1 MNSKELF
8 TKIFIKQL
16 GEELSEENIKSK
28 TRLWW
33 KNNRIKDR
41 ESFRLTDEGLKY
53 VTEILNI
60 KVYEIPFPADL
71 DLKPQVLI
79 HLDKF
84 LDCPYHL
91 TEDTITVLGERK
103 AIELHL
109 FSGDVRKYG
118 LIKAMKRE
126 FPKTHK
132 TF

>member
-1 MNSKELF
+1 MNTKQAY
-8 TKIFIKQL
+8 TKIFIKES
-16 GEELSEENIKSK
+16 GEALSEENLKIK

-33 KNNRIKDR
+33 KNNRAKER
-41 ESFRLTDEGLKY
+41 ESLRLTDEGLRHM
-53 VTEILNI
+53 TEVLDI
-60 KVYEIPFPADL
+60 KVYEVPFPPDL
-71 DLKPQVLI
+71 DLKPQVLLY
-79 HLDKF
+79 LDKF

-91 TEDTITVLGERK
+91 TESSITVLSERK

-126 FPKTHK
+126 LPKTHK

>member
-1 MNSKELF
+1 MNTKRAY
-8 TKIFIKQL
+8 TKIFIRES
-16 GEELSEENIKSK
+16 GEALSEENIKLK

-33 KNNRIKDR
+33 KNNRIR
-41 ESFRLTDEGLKY
+41 EQESLRITDEGLRY
-53 VTEILNI
+53 ITEVLDI
-60 KVYEIPFPADL
+60 KVHEVPFPADL
-71 DLKPQVLI
+71 DLKPQVLLY
-79 HLDKF
+79 LDKF

-91 TEDTITVLGERK
+91 TETAITVLSERK

-126 FPKTHK
+126 LPKTHK